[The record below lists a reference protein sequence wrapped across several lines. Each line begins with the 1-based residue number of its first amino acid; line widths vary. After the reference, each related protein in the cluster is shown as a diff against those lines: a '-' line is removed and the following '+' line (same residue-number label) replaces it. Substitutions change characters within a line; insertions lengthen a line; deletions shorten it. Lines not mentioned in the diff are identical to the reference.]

1 MKPDWKC
8 AAAVACIAGSTMG
21 VELVQTRVLSY
32 LYYNHVV
39 YLTVTVAL
47 LGFGVSGVLVS
58 LFSKRLASTDMLAFT
73 SAFAGLFAVSIP
85 LSLAAA
91 RHLPPFLPLPPPLA
105 NL

>member
-1 MKPDWKC
+1 MKLDWKS
-8 AAAVACIAGSTMG
+8 AAVACIAGTTMG
-21 VELVQTRVLSY
+21 IELVQTRILSY

-58 LFSKRLASTDMLAFT
+58 LFSKHLEDNDELA
-73 SAFAGLFAVSIP
+73 SAFAAAFAVSIP

-91 RHLPPFLPLPPPLA
+91 GNLPQILPGAPGPLE
-105 NL
+105 